1 MTKHYL
7 SIFLLVLIS
16 QLSIGNPIDS
26 LLNLIDRSND
36 ERKFEL
42 WTQVGLHYREA
53 GNFDSAKIS
62 FNEALKFLKNKSQQ
76 AQFYHNQGSL
86 YWRFGKFN
94 DAVNYYDSALDIRTA
109 LNDTTGI
116 IKSQY
121 YLSLVYRDLS
131 QYDKSL
137 SMAGKLVALNK
148 EVKDS
153 VGLADTYN
161 HLGGVYIRLNQYD
174 SATFWYEKAIEIR
187 FAMNDSM
194 KIADSYSNMG
204 KIAREQSS
212 FDNAI
217 NYYKKALDI
226 YNILKMRQKE
236 AYTRLLLGGTYWAS
250 KQYQK
255 ALQEYLITQRR
266 YEAMNNKPQVASVL
280 KNIGLI
286 YRDIGNID
294 KAVEYHQQSLEIY
307 RQTDNLLMIGI
318 AINILGGDY
327 WSAGN
332 FNQALDTYQK
342 ALDVRK
348 KLGNK
353 THIAGSYNNV
363 ALAYKSLQN
372 NDSAM
377 VNYGRALKIYKEL
390 NDRQNEA
397 AIYNNIGN
405 LFKKNEQWDSAYHYL
420 HVALKIRKEIG
431 HKQGIGYSSFNLAQV
446 LVELN
451 KTPQARQYLLE
462 AEELARQLED
472 NYLIKES
479 CLMLSGIYKKAGLF
493 EKSLF
498 YFQEYHDAE
507 KRLQLDESI
516 RRVADM
522 QIRFEAEKRQRIVEK
537 KDAELQQQKMRIYF
551 LSGGVILLIILIIV
565 AIAAFLQKRKSNR
578 LLALR
583 NQEIE
588 EQKAEI
594 EAQRDLATE
603 QRDMIAE
610 QKTKITDSILYA
622 SRIQNALLPPES
634 QMDHMLKQHFI
645 LFKPRD
651 VVSGD
656 FYYFQKYKQ
665 YTVIVAADCTG
676 HGVPGAFMSMLG
688 ISMLNE
694 IMAMENIE
702 NAAQILDI
710 LRNRV
715 KRNLHQT
722 SVSESNSDGMDLAM
736 ILLNREN
743 LTLHFAGANNPLLI
757 VREGEMISYE
767 GDRMPIGVHIYDEEA
782 FTNQIVNLKKGDKL
796 YMFSDGYVDQF
807 GGKRGRKLMSKNF
820 KNLLLETSQFPLKE
834 QREKLEQFFDKWKG
848 DQKQIDDIVI
858 IGLEI

>member
-7 SIFLLVLIS
+7 SIILFALIS
-16 QLSIGNPIDS
+16 QFSIGNPIDS
-26 LLNLIDRSND
+26 LLNVIDRSND

-42 WTQVGLHYREA
+42 WTQVGLHFREA

-62 FNEALKFLKNKSQQ
+62 FNEALKFVKNKSQQ
-76 AQFYHNQGSL
+76 GQFYHNQGSIH
-86 YWRFGKFN
+86 WRFGKFN
-94 DAVNYYDSALDIRTA
+94 DAVNYYDSALDIRIA
-109 LNDTTGI
+109 LNDTAGL

-137 SMAGKLVALNK
+137 SMAGKLVALNN
-148 EVKDS
+148 EAKDS
-153 VGLADTYN
+153 VGLADIYN
-161 HLGGVYIRLNQYD
+161 HLGGIYIRLNQYD

-187 FAMNDSM
+187 FAMNDSV

-212 FDNAI
+212 FDDAI
-217 NYYKKALDI
+217 DYYKKALGI
-226 YNILKMRQKE
+226 YTVLKMRQKE

-307 RQTDNLLMIGI
+307 RQTDNQLMIGI

-332 FNQALDTYQK
+332 FNQALDTYHK

-377 VNYGRALKIYKEL
+377 INYGRALDIYKEL

-405 LFKKNEQWDSAYHYL
+405 LLKKNEQWDSAYHYL
-420 HVALKIRKEIG
+420 QVALEIRKEIG

-451 KTPQARQYLLE
+451 KIQQARQYLLE

-479 CLMLSGIYKKAGLF
+479 CLMLSGIYKKAGQYK
-493 EKSLF
+493 KSLY

-507 KRLQLDESI
+507 KRMQLDESI

-537 KDAELQQQKMRIYF
+537 KDAELQQQKMRVYF

-694 IMAMENIE
+694 IMAMETIE

-710 LRNRV
+710 LRNKV

-736 ILLNREN
+736 ILLDREN

-767 GDRMPIGVHIYDEEA
+767 GDRMPIGVHIYDEES
-782 FTNQIVNLKKGDKL
+782 FKNQIIEIQKGDKL

-807 GGKRGRKLMSKNF
+807 GGNRGRKLMSKNF

-834 QREKLEQFFDKWKG
+834 QREKLEQFFEKWRG
-848 DQKQIDDIVI
+848 DHKQIDDIVV